1 MREQAYYMSN
11 DPGIERSMYVER
23 TTPPAWV
30 RVYMRKRAQ
39 RRAKRNADP
48 RTKLLRKIKLAEL
61 QEKLQKLSGTL

>member
-1 MREQAYYMSN
+1 MSKL
-11 DPGIERSMYVER
+11 ETLVHVE
-23 TTPPAWV
+23 TATPPEWV

-39 RRAKRNADP
+39 RRAKRSADP